1 MNVKYIFTGEKKMFF
16 GVELSQIKAVK
27 DFGDVKAGDIGG
39 YIEKINNLDMSGNAW
54 VSENALVYGDSLV
67 SGNSRVSGNAWV
79 SENALVY
86 GNSQVY
92 GDSQVSGNSRV
103 SGNAQVSGNSLVFWI
118 SKCGSSMRTIT
129 VYADSKINWR
139 VNCGC
144 FTGSIEEFE
153 KSIDE
158 THGDNNHGMAYRA
171 MVCYI
176 KSWIDIYGDSNK

>member
-16 GVELSQIKAVK
+16 GVELSRIKAVK

-67 SGNSRVSGNAWV
+67 SGNSRVSGNA
-79 SENALVY
+79 
-86 GNSQVY
+86 
-92 GDSQVSGNSRV
+92 
-103 SGNAQVSGNSLVFWI
+103 QVSGNSLVFWI
-118 SKCGSSMRTIT
+118 SKCGSSMRTTT